1 MVLSFPHWATWSDY
15 KNIGGEAYVEMTSA
29 IWITLNTET
38 SVGYPKWKCLVHVE
52 PKKTIH
58 NSHSER
64 ERERAESQE

>member
-1 MVLSFPHWATWSDY
+1 M
-15 KNIGGEAYVEMTSA
+15 EMTSA